1 MALCSLQPRDT
12 SLRGQDRYEYSIR
25 RGPELFSSSTAR
37 VLLQPVWDFANLRVP
52 GIIRLLSKINIKS
65 YLYLSYK
72 NPLLQVNRMQVLV
85 KLILVTPCVGIIQ
98 ALHNPTDKIET
109 NRH

>member
-1 MALCSLQPRDT
+1 M
-12 SLRGQDRYEYSIR
+12 
-25 RGPELFSSSTAR
+25 
-37 VLLQPVWDFANLRVP
+37 WDFANLRVP

-72 NPLLQVNRMQVLV
+72 NPLLQVKRMQVLV

-109 NRH
+109 NRHYTVALYARSTAHYQLTRYDHRV